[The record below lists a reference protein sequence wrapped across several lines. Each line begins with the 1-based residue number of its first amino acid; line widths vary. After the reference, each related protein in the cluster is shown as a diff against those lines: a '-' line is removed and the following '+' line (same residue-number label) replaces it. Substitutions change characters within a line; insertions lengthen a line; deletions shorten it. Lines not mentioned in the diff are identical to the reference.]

1 MAGEARKQENSGSPF
16 VLVIDEM
23 NRANIA
29 KVFGELYF
37 LLEYRAESIRLQ
49 YRPTEAFRLPRNLFI
64 VATMNT
70 ADRSIALVDAAIR
83 RRFAFVEM
91 HPDEPPVRD
100 VLATFL
106 EASGRPGDERLG
118 LLRAL
123 NEAIEDHDRDFR
135 IGPSYLMKP
144 EAAHPAGLERVW
156 KYDLLPLLEDHYY
169 GRMTRSEVHDRFG
182 LASLRGSIGPGVPA
196 AAAADD
202 GPAEP
207 VAEVAGQ

>member
-1 MAGEARKQENSGSPF
+1 
-16 VLVIDEM
+16 M

-37 LLEYRAESIRLQ
+37 LLEYRDESIRLQ
-49 YRPTEAFRLPRNLFI
+49 YRPAEAFQLPRNLFI
-64 VATMNT
+64 LGTMNT

-106 EASGRPGDERLG
+106 AATGRSHDERTG

-123 NEAIEDHDRDFR
+123 NKAIEEHDRDFR

-144 EAAHPAGLERVW
+144 DAASPGGLERIW

-169 GRMTRSEVHDRFG
+169 GRMNRSELNDRFG
-182 LASLRGSIGPGVPA
+182 LAALRRSLEPTGPALPA
-196 AAAADD
+196 AGDD
-202 GPAEP
+202 PSDP
-207 VAEVAGQ
+207 VA